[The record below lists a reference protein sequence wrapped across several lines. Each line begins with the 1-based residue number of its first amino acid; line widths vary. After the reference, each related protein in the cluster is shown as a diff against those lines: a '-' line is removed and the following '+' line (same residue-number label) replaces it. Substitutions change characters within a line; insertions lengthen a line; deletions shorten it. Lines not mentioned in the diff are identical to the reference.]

1 MTAVDKNAVGKL
13 VLVILF
19 VGGVQKFY
27 WSSSKI
33 FNMTT
38 VVFFIC
44 TWLVLK
50 PSTALSSE
58 DAVNTNG
65 QYYGRSPVSSLPLT
79 IFGQVPTLI
88 FHPGSQE
95 MRKKKNQVLGEIS
108 IVYNFVTSFRRGK
121 KKSPNKALYSRW
133 WTEALFSTRE
143 SKDWTSHVMHLFWQQ
158 GAWILQFRNP
168 TISGECQRSI
178 LMT

>member
-19 VGGVQKFY
+19 VCGVQKFY

-95 MRKKKNQVLGEIS
+95 MRKKKKNQVLGEIS

-121 KKSPNKALYSRW
+121 KKVQTKLFTAGGELKHCSP
-133 WTEALFSTRE
+133 RE
-143 SKDWTSHVMHLFWQQ
+143 SQKIGRPM
-158 GAWILQFRNP
+158 
-168 TISGECQRSI
+168 
-178 LMT
+178 